1 MSNTNAID
9 EEEPLDPVMER
20 VRKKMIRLLVISIGI
35 MVIGLMAVLGAIVY
49 KISNPSS
56 LQEASSQPQTAGEVS
71 GSQGTLAEN
80 VELELPDGA
89 VILST
94 SLTDNRLLISV
105 RLADGSPEFRV
116 VDLTSGQVSNIRV
129 KK

>member
-56 LQEASSQPQTAGEVS
+56 SQEASSQPQTAREVS
-71 GSQGTLAEN
+71 GSQGILAEN
-80 VELELPDGA
+80 IELELPDGA

>member
-1 MSNTNAID
+1 MSNTNTID

-49 KISNPSS
+49 KISNPTSP
-56 LQEASSQPQTAGEVS
+56 QEASSHPQTAGEVS

-80 VELELPDGA
+80 IELELPDGA

-94 SLTDNRLLISV
+94 SMTDNRLLISV

>member
-1 MSNTNAID
+1 MSNSNAID

-35 MVIGLMAVLGAIVY
+35 MVVGLMAVLGAIVY
-49 KISNPSS
+49 KISNPTSS
-56 LQEASSQPQTAGEVS
+56 QEAASQPQTAGEVS
-71 GSQGTLAEN
+71 DSQGALAEN
-80 VELELPDGA
+80 IELELPDGT

-94 SLTDNRLLISV
+94 SMTDNRLLISV
-105 RLADGSPEFRV
+105 LLADGSPEFRV